1 MSKIAEIKEFDLRR
15 TSDAYE
21 AAKMDLMKSR
31 DELARLHE
39 EQVNL
44 SRALDLKMAE
54 KSDLVRRSEQ
64 ELGRNR

>member
-54 KSDLVRRSEQ
+54 KGDLVRRSE
-64 ELGRNR
+64 

>member
-54 KSDLVRRSEQ
+54 KSDLVRRSE
-64 ELGRNR
+64 

>member
-54 KSDLVRRSEQ
+54 KVI
-64 ELGRNR
+64 

>member
-1 MSKIAEIKEFDLRR
+1 LSKIAEIKEFDLRR

-54 KSDLVRRSEQ
+54 KSDLVRRSE
-64 ELGRNR
+64 

>member
-1 MSKIAEIKEFDLRR
+1 LSKIAEIKEFDLRR